1 MTLVQLRDKLQEQ
14 LTQLPDDQLTIV
26 NEFLTALNQQSTP
39 THSTGKTLLAHLQT
53 IGTWAGK
60 RQVGVGADRVE
71 VKVNLGHCF
80 GCNRSEERRV
90 GKEC

>member
-1 MTLVQLRDKLQEQ
+1 MTLVQLRDKIQEQ

-53 IGTWAGK
+53 IGTWAGDDLDECF
-60 RQVGVGADRVE
+60 QT
-71 VKVNLGHCF
+71 VKNNQLPAQF
-80 GCNRSEERRV
+80 EYNPNPFD
-90 GKEC
+90 